1 MLDIMYNMLYY
12 SSSMSEPSEL
22 TVHLRRFRFENGEMT
37 QQELADKV
45 GVTRQTIISIEK
57 GKYQPSIVLA
67 LRLAQ
72 AFGVPVESLFELNAK
87 EHK

>member
-1 MLDIMYNMLYY
+1 MLDIMLNMLYY
-12 SSSMSEPSEL
+12 NSCMSEPREL
-22 TVHLRRFRFENGEMT
+22 TVHLRRFRFEHGEMT

-57 GKYQPSIVLA
+57 GKYQPSVVLA

-72 AFGVPVESLFELNAK
+72 AFGVPVESLFELHAK
-87 EHK
+87 ERK

>member
-1 MLDIMYNMLYY
+1 MLYIGC
-12 SSSMSEPSEL
+12 MSEPTNL
-22 TVHLRRFRFENGEMT
+22 TVHLRRFRFEHGEMT
-37 QQELADKV
+37 QQELADSV

-72 AFGVPVESLFELNAK
+72 VFKVPVEHLFELNAK
-87 EHK
+87 ESK

>member
-1 MLDIMYNMLYY
+1 MLSMLYY
-12 SSSMSEPSEL
+12 SSCMSEPNEL

-72 AFGVPVESLFELNAK
+72 AFGVPVENLFALNAK